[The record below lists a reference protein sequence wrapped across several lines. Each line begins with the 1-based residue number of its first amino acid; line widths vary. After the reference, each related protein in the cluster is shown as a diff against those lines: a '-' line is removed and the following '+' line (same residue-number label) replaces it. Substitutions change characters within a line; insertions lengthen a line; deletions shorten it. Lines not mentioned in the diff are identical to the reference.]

1 MLPITK
7 PGAVAVRVS
16 FSANRLFSASMMP
29 LLVIVEPVMMSM
41 PFSPATN
48 GPFLPMN
55 WPSHASSAHLSPIVA
70 VWLDTSTVRVAMVPS
85 SFRVTFTVT
94 SPPMLPITKP
104 GADAVRVPAGT
115 GSAEVS
121 TEGSSTSSSP
131 PPRLKGTASGLT
143 GAAQASFTAS
153 TTAVEVTVAPA
164 SASMPAP
171 RVKGA
176 LLPINCSAKLA
187 SVVARVPKPMVSP
200 MELMFR
206 PVMTFASSIVSWTST
221 SD

>member
-1 MLPITK
+1 
-7 PGAVAVRVS
+7 
-16 FSANRLFSASMMP
+16 MMP
-29 LLVIVEPVMMSM
+29 VLVIVEFVITSM

-55 WPSHASSAHLSPIVA
+55 WPSHASSAHLSPMPG
-70 VWLDTSTVRVAMVPS
+70 VWLDTSTLRVAMVPS
-85 SFRVTFTVT
+85 SFSVTFTVT
-94 SPPMLPITKP
+94 SPPMSPITKP
-104 GADAVRVPAGT
+104 GAAAVRVPAGVGST
-115 GSAEVS
+115 GSAEAS
-121 TEGSSTSSSP
+121 TEGSSASSSP
-131 PPRLKGTASGLT
+131 PPRSKGTASGFT

-164 SASMPAP
+164 SASMPSP
-171 RVKGA
+171 KVKGA
-176 LLPINCSAKLA
+176 LLPTNCSAKLA